1 MEDEKRNLGP
11 ITADHH
17 LPQFSSEYLPINAG
31 GMTTEMKEGSKI
43 RAEKSL
49 NRQPKFHLRK
59 LSYDITA
66 EQGQRESS
74 D

>member
-1 MEDEKRNLGP
+1 MMEDEKRNLGP

-43 RAEKSL
+43 RAEKKSK
-49 NRQPKFHLRK
+49 P
-59 LSYDITA
+59 TA
-66 EQGQRESS
+66 EISS
-74 D
+74 SEIKL